1 DKPQDY
7 PYRLEQHIQ
16 NLEALIAH
24 LGLRE
29 ITLLLHDWGGGIGMG
44 YATRHPGNVRRFV
57 ILNTAAF
64 YLPAVPWI
72 LKLARSRGLG
82 EFLLRG
88 LNAFAGLAVWLGVGH
103 PRRMTREI
111 RAGYLAPYD
120 SWRHRIAIY
129 RFVRDI
135 PLTPDHPTRA
145 TVDEIDRNLSK
156 FRAHP
161 MLIIWGA
168 KDFVFTVDD
177 FLTGWR
183 RRFPDAEVHVLP
195 DAGHYVLEDAHERII
210 PLVSDFLERT
220 A

>member
-1 DKPQDY
+1 
-7 PYRLEQHIQ
+7 
-16 NLEALIAH
+16 
-24 LGLRE
+24 
-29 ITLLLHDWGGGIGMG
+29 
-44 YATRHPGNVRRFV
+44 V
-57 ILNTAAF
+57 ILNTSAF

-88 LNAFAGLAVWLGVGH
+88 LNAFAGLAVRLGVGH
-103 PRRMTREI
+103 PERMTPQV

-120 SWRHRIAIY
+120 NWRNRVAIY

-135 PLTPDHPTRA
+135 PVTQGHPTRA
-145 TVDEIDRNLSK
+145 TVNAIDRRLSQ
-156 FRAHP
+156 FRDHP

-177 FLTGWR
+177 FLAGWR
-183 RRFPDAEVHVLP
+183 RRFPDAEVQVLP
-195 DAGHYVLEDAHERII
+195 DAGHYVVEDAYERII
-210 PLVSDFLERT
+210 PLTADFLQRT